1 MNSVNLDFL
10 IEKEEVGIED
20 RSSIKIN
27 EKNND
32 LISLNNLLSG
42 SAFLSSIRKP
52 IYQRKISWGMS
63 TIMKYLE
70 GVIEGDTV
78 VIVNVL
84 KLNDDK
90 VLIIDGAHRLST
102 LIGWVN
108 DDYGDGT
115 LSIEY
120 NNITEEDK
128 QNAEQIRSYI
138 NDRIGSYE
146 EKKHTK
152 KIEEIKIHLNYIDK
166 LNESELSRIFRGI
179 NQGSIVKVEEVKEK
193 EVFFA
198 FLDILGFKDLVNNNS
213 NKDLIDLYSKII
225 DGSVENALSKGQ
237 INIDEN
243 GNANPNLDY
252 ASVNTLVISDSILLW
267 TNHDHPWD
275 FMDLILVVR
284 EVLYNSMKA
293 GIPLRGAI
301 AKGPL
306 VTQKHD
312 KSKGDILIHRFT
324 VVGKALVE
332 AYKKE
337 AIQEWSGCLID
348 EECINSLSNSV
359 ISNNLD
365 ILLNKNILIKYKVP
379 YKLGNI
385 KEEYVLNWVGEK
397 MTTKTVRESFSKYN
411 KGVNNWAVESKI
423 KNTLEFL
430 TYVQSLQRSMSSKN
444 NKLV

>member
-1 MNSVNLDFL
+1 MNSVNLDCL
-10 IEKEEVGIED
+10 IKKKQVEIED
-20 RSSIKIN
+20 RSSVKIN
-27 EKNND
+27 EKHNN
-32 LISLNNLLSG
+32 LISLNDLLSK

-52 IYQRKISWGMS
+52 IHQRKFSWGMS
-63 TIMKYLE
+63 SIIEYLE
-70 GVIEGDTV
+70 NVIERETLV
-78 VIVNVL
+78 VVNVL
-84 KLNDDK
+84 RLNDDE
-90 VLIIDGAHRLST
+90 VLIIDGFHRLST

-115 LSIEY
+115 ISTEY
-120 NNITEEDK
+120 NKVTEEDK
-128 QNAEQIRSYI
+128 QNAEQFRSYI
-138 NDRIGSYE
+138 NDRIGTYK
-146 EKKHTK
+146 EKKHTEK
-152 KIEEIKIHLNYIDK
+152 VKAIKIHLKYIDK
-166 LNESELSRIFRGI
+166 LNELELSQIYSEI
-179 NQGSIVKVEEVKEK
+179 NQKGTVMVEEVKEN

-198 FLDILGFKDLVNNNS
+198 FLDILGFKDLVHNNS
-213 NKDLIDLYSKII
+213 NKNLIDLYSKII

-243 GNANPNLDY
+243 GNTKPNLDY

-267 TNHDHPWD
+267 TNHDHPWS

-284 EVLYNSMKA
+284 EILYNSMEA

-306 VTQKHD
+306 VTQQHD
-312 KSKGDILIHRFT
+312 KSKRDISIHRFT

-348 EECINSLSNSV
+348 EACINAASD
-359 ISNNLD
+359 NLD
-365 ILLNKNILIKYKVP
+365 ILLKKNIIIKYKVP

-397 MTTKTVRESFSKYN
+397 MSTKTVRESFSKYKKN
-411 KGVNNWAVESKI
+411 VNNWAVESKI

-430 TYVQSLQRSMSSKN
+430 TYVQYLQKTMNSK
-444 NKLV
+444 K